1 MVQVPVIMITKIY
14 LYCITDFLAASYCAN
29 KTGQIMCYIWD
40 NNYLV
45 AADKSP
51 AFLY

>member
-1 MVQVPVIMITKIY
+1 MVKVPIIMITKIY
-14 LYCITDFLAASYCAN
+14 LYCITDFLAASYCAT
-29 KTGQIMCYIWD
+29 KTGQIMCCILD

-45 AADKSP
+45 AADKSL